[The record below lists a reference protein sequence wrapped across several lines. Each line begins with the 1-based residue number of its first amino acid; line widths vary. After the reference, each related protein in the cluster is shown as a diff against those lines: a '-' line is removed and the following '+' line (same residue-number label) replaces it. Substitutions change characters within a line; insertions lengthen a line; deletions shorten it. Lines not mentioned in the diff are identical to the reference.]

1 MTPKSE
7 NDQSDLSLKIRPHF
21 LFIVFHICNEK
32 LSNIKNKQI
41 VETLLLT
48 SHG

>member
-21 LFIVFHICNEK
+21 LFIFFTFGMKSCQILK
-32 LSNIKNKQI
+32 INK
-41 VETLLLT
+41 
-48 SHG
+48 